1 MNNRILYRPM
11 FRRGGKVDSRGTGIT
26 SGLMPRKNYAR
37 GDLVTKINPSMSQAM
52 GGDMSLAGSTI
63 PSIPNSTQAAEYLNN
78 QKSTLFPNLDAGFTD
93 ALLGSNFKADSEK
106 NISNLIE
113 EQGLAQEEAIQNIL
127 ATRKATNEVGNPDMA
142 RKTARATGL
151 TDQIFKQEE
160 TEETSDEDSLPPSDP
175 NNLEDL
181 DDSRTR
187 FEKIQETALEFEK
200 MLGSSKK
207 EDIFDMLTAAAPGLL
222 ADDYGAAIKAAG
234 EVGKGSRK
242 IKQDAKLL
250 AIQDQLDKE
259 KLEATT
265 KASYKDPAKVNE
277 YNFLRTTRGGGY
289 SAEKA
294 GEMVWGGGQ
303 QFNKEY
309 TDQTQIAKYTEAFS
323 KENMSEHM
331 KDNASG
337 YAQGT
342 LLQNRYAIP
351 SLKYEYDVRKTIEDP
366 ATGKDIP
373 NPNLGKYVVVPPTSR
388 IFFDPVSL
396 YIKVFTGERNKEN
409 KPMFKS
415 FTWQEASDAIALNA
429 EVNKKKEE

>member
-1 MNNRILYRPM
+1 MNNRTLYRPM

-26 SGLMPRKNYAR
+26 SGLMPRKNYAQ
-37 GDLVTKINPSMSQAM
+37 GDLVTKINPSMSQAI

-63 PSIPNSTQAAEYLNN
+63 PYIPNSTQAAEYLNK
-78 QKSTLFPNLDAGFTD
+78 QPSTMFPKLDSGFTD
-93 ALLGSNFKADSEK
+93 KLFGPNFKADSEK

-142 RKTARATGL
+142 RKTAGATGL
-151 TDQIFKQEE
+151 TDQIFEQDEATSEE
-160 TEETSDEDSLPPSDP
+160 DFLPPSDP

-187 FEKIQETALEFEK
+187 YEKIQETASEFEK

-265 KASYKDPAKVNE
+265 AASYKDPAKVNE
-277 YNFLRTTRGGGY
+277 YNFLTSTIGGGY
-289 SAEKA
+289 SAKEA

-303 QFNKEY
+303 NMNKEY
-309 TDQTQIAKYTEAFS
+309 TDQTQIARYTEAYS
-323 KENMSEHM
+323 KENMDNHM
-331 KDNASG
+331 KANAPG

-342 LLQNRYAIP
+342 LLQNKYAIP
-351 SLKYEYDVRKTIEDP
+351 SLKYEYDVRKIIEDP
-366 ATGKDIP
+366 ATGKKIE
-373 NPNLGKYVVVPPTSR
+373 NPNLGKHVAVPPTSR

-396 YIKVFTGERNKEN
+396 YIKVYTGKKDKNGKQIVT
-409 KPMFKS
+409 S
-415 FTWQEASDAIALNA
+415 FSWQDASDAIALNA
-429 EVNKKKEE
+429 EANKKKEE

>member
-1 MNNRILYRPM
+1 MNNRTLYRPM

-26 SGLMPRKNYAR
+26 SGLMPKRGFVDGPGGYAGLGNR
-37 GDLVTKINPSMSQAM
+37 GGMYNEIPFDPYQDGPLSTLETYLPSNRGRGNQ
-52 GGDMSLAGSTI
+52 
-63 PSIPNSTQAAEYLNN
+63 PSNNTTQADINFIENAVPTMRKENEEFNKVLTNESGGGGGGLSSEFPFLSAKKENPETIDDLYDPD
-78 QKSTLFPNLDAGFTD
+78 TLDDP
-93 ALLGSNFKADSEK
+93 
-106 NISNLIE
+106 
-113 EQGLAQEEAIQNIL
+113 NIL
-127 ATRKATNEVGNPDMA
+127 D
-142 RKTARATGL
+142 
-151 TDQIFKQEE
+151 
-160 TEETSDEDSLPPSDP
+160 DP

-187 FEKIQETALEFEK
+187 YEKIQETASEFEK

-277 YNFLRTTRGGGY
+277 YNFLTSKRGGGY
-289 SAEKA
+289 SPKEA

-303 QFNKEY
+303 NMNKEY
-309 TDQTQIAKYTEAFS
+309 TDQTQIARYTEAFS
-323 KENMSEHM
+323 KENMGVHM
-331 KDNASG
+331 RDNAAG

-342 LLQNRYAIP
+342 LLQNKYAIP
-351 SLKYEYDVRKTIEDP
+351 SLKYEYDVNKQIEN
-366 ATGKDIP
+366 AAGKKIL
-373 NPNLGKYVVVPPTSR
+373 NKNFGKYVAVPPTSR

-396 YIKVFTGERNKEN
+396 YIKVYTGKKDKNGKQIVTR
-409 KPMFKS
+409 FS
-415 FTWQEASDAIALNA
+415 WQDASDAIALNA